1 MLNLDLENE
10 LPFTKESF
18 DLIISSLVIYYIND
32 WSKTFSEFQRI
43 LKPGGKL
50 LFSIHHPFM
59 DFKLS
64 KNKQYFSTEL
74 IIDQWER
81 EGRSIE
87 VPFYRRSLSE
97 VLNKTLEYF
106 SIDCII
112 EPQPTIKFKLLDP
125 LKYERLMSKPH
136 FLIMKGSKKKKDVEL
151 PGSIPI

>member
-1 MLNLDLENE
+1 MLNLDLESE

-50 LFSIHHPFM
+50 LFSIHHSFM

-64 KNKQYFSTEL
+64 KNKRYFSTEL
-74 IIDQWER
+74 IIDQCER